1 MKTNKSIVYILTSAV
16 AFVLLLAVTSA
27 AALTN
32 PAPVNATAPAAA
44 APAQTALTS
53 AAAATTSSAGED
65 IRDIRQPRHVPAPL
79 LWILVAAGV
88 ATSLGA
94 WVFWRLLRQAPL
106 LELSP
111 RERALESLE
120 EARLFMNPEHARE
133 YCFAVSQIIRGYIG
147 EQLFLHAPRL
157 TTEEFLRDLV
167 EGPGKMAGAQR
178 GLLCKILQHCDLAK
192 FAGWRY
198 SPAALADMQAN
209 AIEFVQQSSNP
220 ATTPPVVENL
230 LASVPENN
238 RVNPI
243 SVNTNIPAI

>member
-1 MKTNKSIVYILTSAV
+1 MKANKSIVYILTSTV
-16 AFVLLLAVTSA
+16 AFVLLLAVASA

-32 PAPVNATAPAAA
+32 PAPANAATAA
-44 APAQTALTS
+44 APAQTALTP
-53 AAAATTSSAGED
+53 AAAAASPASSAGED

-79 LWILVAAGV
+79 LWILIAAGV

-94 WVFWRLLRQAPL
+94 WVLWRLLRQAPI

-133 YCFAVSQIIRGYIG
+133 YCFAVSQIIRGYLE
-147 EQLFLHAPRL
+147 EQLHLRAPRL
-157 TTEEFLRDLV
+157 TTEEFLRELV
-167 EGPGKMAGAQR
+167 EGQGKIEGAQR
-178 GLLCKILQHCDLAK
+178 ALLGDFLEHCDLAK

-198 SPAALADMQAN
+198 SLEALADMHDTAV
-209 AIEFVQQSSNP
+209 EFVQQSANP
-220 ATTPPVVENL
+220 ATTTPVVGNP